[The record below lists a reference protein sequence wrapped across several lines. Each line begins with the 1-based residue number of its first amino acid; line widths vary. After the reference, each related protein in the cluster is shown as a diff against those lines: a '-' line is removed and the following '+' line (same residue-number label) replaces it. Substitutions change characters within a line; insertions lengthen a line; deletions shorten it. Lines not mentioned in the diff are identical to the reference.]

1 MKNLLALQKIL
12 VIGAIISFF
21 VLWGETSG
29 IIKFIF
35 FLILAIWLFAQ
46 YQGHKFNEAEKAF
59 GIQEPNSMNIAYL
72 QFFAEIIIIIFGL
85 IAIF

>member
-35 FLILAIWLFAQ
+35 FLILVIWLFAQ
-46 YQGHKFNEAEKAF
+46 YQGHRFNEAEKAF
-59 GIQEPNSMNIAYL
+59 GVQEPNSMNIAYL